1 LYSSTIFEWG
11 NACWA
16 ASSLV
21 CFEGAVHFLF
31 WQRKISNSTRARTC
45 YTTDTFLPMI
55 EIVAKVKSPIQAIEV
70 FQLNAIDLLYLDIQ
84 MPTINGNQ
92 LLKTLPYQ
100 PITIFTTA
108 YSEYAVEAFE
118 LGAIDYLVKP
128 FFV

>member
-1 LYSSTIFEWG
+1 
-11 NACWA
+11 
-16 ASSLV
+16 
-21 CFEGAVHFLF
+21 
-31 WQRKISNSTRARTC
+31 
-45 YTTDTFLPMI
+45 MI